1 MNGADIAFPHLGIYI
16 PSLPKGITIGGFTI
30 AYYGII
36 IASAMIAGLMLA
48 RWQAKRSGQNP
59 EVYMD
64 YIIFGIIFSIIG
76 ARLYY
81 VAFQWEDY
89 KDNLLQIF
97 NIRGGGMAIYGSVI
111 GAVLT
116 AIVYCRRKKYK
127 FSLFADTAVLG
138 LILGQII
145 GRFGNFMNRE
155 AFGEYTDS
163 LFAMRL
169 KTDQVSLSN
178 VTNEMWENVVTQ
190 DEVSYIQ
197 VHPTFL
203 YEAVWNLVVL
213 VLMIWRS
220 KHKKFDGEIFL
231 MYLVGYGIGRTWIE
245 GLRTDQLQIGSTG
258 IAVSQVLSAL
268 LAVGGIGYWIYRL
281 IKEKKQIKNISAIS
295 GFFLFLVLLAAP
307 LYLGEG
313 TEARAASP
321 RQEIERSIAREIPS
335 KHKVRKTFYTD
346 YDRNGRPEAFVLTG
360 PKKKKNEQAEA
371 ETELTLW
378 FAYVKNGNV
387 VSRKLR
393 QDVLGTSGFLK
404 LKSVTL
410 FRAQTYCTTSG
421 PEDLYRVTGNKV
433 TKIFHGDLMTPWTG
447 DSFTSVHSTYDSAYD
462 KSAGVTLGHTWKP
475 YYFYY
480 KNGKIYE
487 HNGKKITSSR
497 FMRYKNAEKMLK
509 RYRKM
514 GKVRSIIYRSNGLIH
529 INFEKKYNDGD
540 KSYSNVTFRVSGNM
554 LKKPVVKEGIYKKK
568 FM

>member
-178 VTNEMWENVVTQ
+178 VTNQMWENVVTQ
-190 DEVSYIQ
+190 DDVSYIQ

-281 IKEKKQIKNISAIS
+281 IKEKKQIK
-295 GFFLFLVLLAAP
+295 
-307 LYLGEG
+307 
-313 TEARAASP
+313 
-321 RQEIERSIAREIPS
+321 
-335 KHKVRKTFYTD
+335 
-346 YDRNGRPEAFVLTG
+346 
-360 PKKKKNEQAEA
+360 KN
-371 ETELTLW
+371 
-378 FAYVKNGNV
+378 V
-387 VSRKLR
+387 
-393 QDVLGTSGFLK
+393 
-404 LKSVTL
+404 
-410 FRAQTYCTTSG
+410 
-421 PEDLYRVTGNKV
+421 
-433 TKIFHGDLMTPWTG
+433 
-447 DSFTSVHSTYDSAYD
+447 
-462 KSAGVTLGHTWKP
+462 
-475 YYFYY
+475 
-480 KNGKIYE
+480 
-487 HNGKKITSSR
+487 
-497 FMRYKNAEKMLK
+497 
-509 RYRKM
+509 
-514 GKVRSIIYRSNGLIH
+514 
-529 INFEKKYNDGD
+529 
-540 KSYSNVTFRVSGNM
+540 
-554 LKKPVVKEGIYKKK
+554 
-568 FM
+568 